1 MTQLEL
7 KADIQNAETLSVMDF
22 TVIDVTLTRTN
33 LAADEELSYVHSNTF
48 PYLKKETVYL
58 ILTDAEKERNIF
70 HLQKV
75 EFQDRETKI

>member
-1 MTQLEL
+1 
-7 KADIQNAETLSVMDF
+7 MDF

-33 LAADEELSYVHSNTF
+33 LGDDEEVSYVHSNTF

-70 HLQKV
+70 HL
-75 EFQDRETKI
+75 